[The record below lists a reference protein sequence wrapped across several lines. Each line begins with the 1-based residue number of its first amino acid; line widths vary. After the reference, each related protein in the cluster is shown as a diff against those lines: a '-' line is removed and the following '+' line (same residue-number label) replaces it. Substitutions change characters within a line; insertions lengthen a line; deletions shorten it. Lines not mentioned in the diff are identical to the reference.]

1 MQSVTMARRCNQL
14 SRKQRATQLTH
25 ERQLFSG
32 SSITPEDEAHEHRED
47 DLDPGVF
54 QSGLTEACGVESHR
68 YAADE
73 ICPKNKKAC
82 R

>member
-32 SSITPEDEAHEHRED
+32 SSITPEDEAYEHRED
-47 DLDPGVF
+47 DLDLVSF
-54 QSGLTEACGVESHR
+54 HLV
-68 YAADE
+68 
-73 ICPKNKKAC
+73 
-82 R
+82 